1 MAGAQ
6 LGQMDADTALK
17 SLPTLLE
24 WTKNRT
30 AAFRGASE
38 ISLLRNDGYY
48 FLRMGGLI
56 ERADM
61 TLRLLDVKYYVLL
74 PETDVVGGGRDYHQW
89 TSVLRATSALR
100 AYHHV
105 YKGDYTPW
113 GIADFLILNAT
124 FPRSIAYCYR
134 SIKRFLDDL
143 AERLWRDQF
152 ASGGRQRDGGAPG
165 RHRHRGTV
173 PERAARVCFRRDRD
187 NAAPVHG
194 DQQGLSL
201 LAMRLTVRHATT
213 YTYDPPA
220 DRCALRLRLYP
231 PSFDGQRVK
240 DWKVSVNGQGVPPLL
255 TTATADREA
264 IWTRADVGAEIVVV
278 AEGEVETTDT
288 AGVVRGLR
296 ETSRPQVFLR
306 PTPLTEA
313 DKRIEELAAGITGKS
328 PLDRLH
334 ALFNTVA
341 DADRLQAGLDL
352 AARRRRR
359 RR

>member
-1 MAGAQ
+1 MLSRTAENLFWMGRYMERADATARLIEMGYRMAMLPGSNEVEEWRSVAAASGSATDIAEDARLAAGTVVQRLLLDPDNLSSIRSCLTAARANGRAIRTALTQDMWEALNDGWRQ

-17 SLPTLLE
+17 NLPTLLE

-113 GIADFLILNAT
+113 GIADFLILNGT
-124 FPRSIAYCYR
+124 FPRSVSYCYR

-143 AERLWRDQF
+143 ADLYGEKSLPQEVAGEMVAQLDQL
-152 ASGGRQRDGGAPG
+152 
-165 RHRHRGTV
+165 
-173 PERAARVCFRRDRD
+173 E
-187 NAAPVHG
+187 
-194 DQQGLSL
+194 
-201 LAMRLTVRHATT
+201 
-213 YTYDPPA
+213 
-220 DRCALRLRLYP
+220 
-231 PSFDGQRVK
+231 
-240 DWKVSVNGQGVPPLL
+240 
-255 TTATADREA
+255 
-264 IWTRADVGAEIVVV
+264 
-278 AEGEVETTDT
+278 
-288 AGVVRGLR
+288 
-296 ETSRPQVFLR
+296 
-306 PTPLTEA
+306 
-313 DKRIEELAAGITGKS
+313 IEEMFQNG
-328 PLDRLH
+328 LH
-334 ALFNTVA
+334 QFIS
-341 DADRLQAGLDL
+341 DAIGTTRQLSFEISKAYHF
-352 AARRRRR
+352 
-359 RR
+359 